1 MIQPQGLAWVSTRE
15 ENLSSVEPK
24 GLSNLSEVRL
34 ISILEKS
41 VHRAQQ
47 TKVFSPLHLQGSPHC
62 HPSLLRVSQLSSPPP
77 VIFNHL
83 SGHHIPIITVVVVS
97 ATKHISSCGSL
108 SKLQIFKSLRLPRA
122 LCLLITD
129 QTSISKILA
138 IANLSKFQAKDLKSS
153 YLPAQMY
160 LY

>member
-1 MIQPQGLAWVSTRE
+1 MIQPQGLAWVSKR
-15 ENLSSVEPK
+15 ENLSSVKPK
-24 GLSNLSEVRL
+24 GLSHLSEVRL

-41 VHRAQQ
+41 VHWAQQ

-62 HPSLLRVSQLSSPPP
+62 HPSFLRVSQLSSPPP
-77 VIFNHL
+77 PLIFNHL
-83 SGHHIPIITVVVVS
+83 RGHHIPIITVVVVS
-97 ATKHISSCGSL
+97 ATKYISSCGSL

-138 IANLSKFQAKDLKSS
+138 NANLSKFQAKDLKSS